1 MLMSWIHFVLLPR
14 RRNQNLLD
22 GFPNLIGELDGSRC
36 SKHWTIDEEHDTPS
50 PVVLDAAADL
60 ACWMALSTFEPPM
73 RVLITVDGG
82 ISFERRDGTNYSVFE
97 VDESCSIEFKHY
109 IDSSLCSKIQIDR
122 RRLANQAHK
131 LLDAKYTGI

>member
-1 MLMSWIHFVLLPR
+1 MFKTLESWATNTAL
-14 RRNQNLLD
+14 
-22 GFPNLIGELDGSRC
+22 
-36 SKHWTIDEEHDTPS
+36 TIDEEHDTPS